1 MLSHGKECAAMASF
15 HLAVKTIGR
24 SAGRS
29 ATAAAA
35 YRAGVEIV
43 DERTGIVHDYTRKQG
58 IEHREIVTPADAPEW
73 ARDRAA
79 LWNAAEQAETRK
91 NSTVAREYEIA
102 LPAELSADERRALTL
117 DLAREISERHGV
129 AVDVAI
135 HAPGRQGDQ
144 RNHHAHLLT
153 TTRRI
158 GAQGLGEK
166 SRELDQKTSGEV
178 ERWRGRWAEMQNA
191 ALERAQ
197 VAERVDHRSHQRRG
211 TEQEATVHMGPGVMA
226 MERRAEREAQRE
238 GRDYEP
244 VTKVG
249 QHNAGV
255 LERRGLRQYIERGTE
270 WVRGMSQRA
279 AGRLHGFAATL
290 SGAVDRDRRE
300 AADAQRRDQL
310 AADRA
315 REVAQER
322 QQAREREQVAERF
335 RTIAARREVGAHGY
349 GDQSSDWR
357 ATPEALRKAVDAY
370 NGANQ
375 HTKDLYIERIQ
386 REPQMARAVNQQLR
400 DRELVLQRDRG
411 LGR

>member
-1 MLSHGKECAAMASF
+1 MASF

-35 YRAGVEIV
+35 YRAGVEIA

-58 IEHREIVTPADAPEW
+58 IEHREIITPANAPDW
-73 ARDRAA
+73 VRDRSA
-79 LWNAAEQAETRK
+79 LWNAAELAETRK

-102 LPAELSADERRALTL
+102 LPSELSADERRDLAVG
-117 DLAREISERHGV
+117 LAREISERHGV

-144 RNHHAHLLT
+144 RNYHAHLLT

-158 GAQGLGEK
+158 GAEGLGEK

-178 ERWRGRWAEMQNA
+178 ERWRGRFAEMQNA

-211 TEQEATVHMGPGVMA
+211 IEQEATVHMGPGVAA
-226 MERRAEREAQRE
+226 MERRAEREAQRD
-238 GRDYEP
+238 GRDYAP
-244 VTKVG
+244 VTRVG
-249 QHNAGV
+249 KHNAGV
-255 LERRGLRQYIERGTE
+255 LEQRSLRQYIERGTE
-270 WVRGMSQRA
+270 WLRDVGQRVSS
-279 AGRLHGFAATL
+279 RLHGFAATL

-300 AADAQRRDQL
+300 AAEAQRREQL
-310 AADRA
+310 AVELA
-315 REVAQER
+315 RVQAQER
-322 QQAREREQVAERF
+322 QQAGDRAQVAEGF
-335 RTIAARREVGAHGY
+335 RTIAARREAGAHGY
-349 GDQSSDWR
+349 GDHSSDWK
-357 ATPEALRKAVDAY
+357 ATPEALRTAVDAY

-375 HTKDLYIERIQ
+375 HTKDLYIEQIQ
-386 REPQMARAVNQQLR
+386 REPQMARAVGRLIHE
-400 DRELVLQRDRG
+400 RELVLQRDRDQG
-411 LGR
+411 MSR

>member
-1 MLSHGKECAAMASF
+1 MASF

-35 YRAGVEIV
+35 YRAGVEIA

-58 IEHREIVTPADAPEW
+58 IEHREIVAPADAPEW
-73 ARDRAA
+73 VRDRSA

-102 LPAELSADERRALTL
+102 LPAELSAEERR
-117 DLAREISERHGV
+117 DLAVGLAQEISERHGV

-158 GAQGLGEK
+158 GAEGLGEK

-178 ERWRGRWAEMQNA
+178 ERWRGRYAEMQNA

-197 VAERVDHRSHQRRG
+197 LAERVDHRSHQRRG
-211 TEQEATVHMGPGVMA
+211 IEQEATVHMGPNVVA
-226 MERRAEREAQRE
+226 MERRAEREAQRD
-238 GRDYEP
+238 GREYEP

-255 LERRGLRQYIERGTE
+255 LERRTLRQYIEQGTE
-270 WVRGMSQRA
+270 WAREMTQRV
-279 AGRLHGFAATL
+279 AGRMHGLAAML

-300 AADAQRRDQL
+300 AAEAQQREQL
-310 AADRA
+310 AAERA
-315 REVAQER
+315 RLLAQER
-322 QQAREREQVAERF
+322 QQAHAREQVAERF
-335 RTIAARREVGAHGY
+335 RTIAARREAGAHGY
-349 GDQSSDWR
+349 SDQSSDWR
-357 ATPEALRKAVDAY
+357 AAPEALRKAVDAY

-386 REPQMARAVNQQLR
+386 REPQMARAVGQLIH

-411 LGR
+411 LSR

>member
-1 MLSHGKECAAMASF
+1 MASF
-15 HLAVKTIGR
+15 HLAVKTVGR
-24 SAGRS
+24 SVGRS

-35 YRAGVEIV
+35 YRAGVEIA

-58 IEHREIVTPADAPEW
+58 IEHREIVAPVDAPDW
-73 ARDRAA
+73 VQDRSA
-79 LWNAAEQAETRK
+79 LWNAAERAETRK

-102 LPAELSADERRALTL
+102 LPAELSADERRDLAL
-117 DLAREISERHGV
+117 DLAREISARHGV

-158 GAQGLGEK
+158 GAEGLGEK

-178 ERWRGRWAEMQNA
+178 ERWRGRFAEMQNA

-211 TEQEATVHMGPGVMA
+211 VEGEATVHMGPGVMA

-238 GRDYEP
+238 GRDYAP

-255 LERRGLRQYIERGTE
+255 LEQRGLRQYIDRGTD
-270 WVRGMSQRA
+270 WLRDAGQRV
-279 AGRLHGFAATL
+279 AGRLRGFAATL
-290 SGAVDRDRRE
+290 SGAVERDRRE
-300 AADAQRRDQL
+300 AAEAQQREQL
-310 AADRA
+310 AAERA
-315 REVAQER
+315 RVMTQER
-322 QQAREREQVAERF
+322 QQGREREKVAERF
-335 RTIAARREVGAHGY
+335 RTIAARREAGAHGY
-349 GDQSSDWR
+349 GDHSSDWR

-375 HTKDLYIERIQ
+375 HTKDLYTERIQ
-386 REPQMARAVNQQLR
+386 REPQMARAVGQLIN

-411 LGR
+411 LSR

>member
-1 MLSHGKECAAMASF
+1 MASF

-35 YRAGVEIV
+35 YRAGVEIA

-58 IEHREIVTPADAPEW
+58 IEHREIVAPADAPDW
-73 ARDRAA
+73 VRDRSA

-102 LPAELSADERRALTL
+102 LPAELSADERR
-117 DLAREISERHGV
+117 DLAVGFAQEISERHGV

-158 GAQGLGEK
+158 GAEGLGEK

-178 ERWRGRWAEMQNA
+178 ERWRGRFAEMQNA

-197 VAERVDHRSHQRRG
+197 VAERVDHRSHQQRG
-211 TEQEATVHMGPGVMA
+211 IEQEATVHMGPSVMA
-226 MERRAEREAQRE
+226 MERRAEREAQRD
-238 GRDYEP
+238 GREYEP
-244 VTKVG
+244 VTKVA

-255 LERRGLRQYIERGTE
+255 LEQRSLRQYIERGSE
-270 WVRGMSQRA
+270 WLRDVGQRM
-279 AGRLHGFAATL
+279 AGRLQGFAATL
-290 SGAVDRDRRE
+290 SGAVERDRAAEAQHREQLQQEQVRRE
-300 AADAQRRDQL
+300 AVQREQL
-310 AADRA
+310 RQREIDRN
-315 REVAQER
+315 R
-322 QQAREREQVAERF
+322 QQQ
-335 RTIAARREVGAHGY
+335 IDH
-349 GDQSSDWR
+349 
-357 ATPEALRKAVDAY
+357 
-370 NGANQ
+370 
-375 HTKDLYIERIQ
+375 
-386 REPQMARAVNQQLR
+386 
-400 DRELVLQRDRG
+400 DRG
-411 LGR
+411 PSLGR

>member
-1 MLSHGKECAAMASF
+1 MASF

-35 YRAGVEIV
+35 YRAGAEIT

-58 IEHREIVTPADAPEW
+58 VEHREIVAPADAPEW

-79 LWNAAEQAETRK
+79 LWNAAELAETRK

-102 LPAELSADERRALTL
+102 LPAELSADERRDLALG
-117 DLAREISERHGV
+117 LAREISERHGV

-135 HAPGRQGDQ
+135 HAPGREGDQ

-153 TTRRI
+153 TTRRL
-158 GAQGLGEK
+158 GAEGLGEK

-178 ERWRGRWAEMQNA
+178 DRWRGRWAEMQNA
-191 ALERAQ
+191 ALERAN
-197 VAERVDHRSHQRRG
+197 VPERVDHRSHQRRG
-211 TEQEATVHMGPGVMA
+211 IEQEATVHMGPSVMA
-226 MERRAEREAQRE
+226 MERQAERDAQRE
-238 GRDYEP
+238 GRDYAP
-244 VTKVG
+244 VTRVG

-255 LERRGLRQYIERGTE
+255 LEQRSLRQYIERGTE
-270 WVRGMSQRA
+270 WLRDVGQRM

-290 SGAVDRDRRE
+290 SGAVDRDRHE
-300 AADAQRRDQL
+300 AVEAQRREQL
-310 AADRA
+310 AADRV
-315 REVAQER
+315 REQAQER
-322 QQAREREQVAERF
+322 QQTREREGVAEKF
-335 RTIAARREVGAHGY
+335 RAIAGRRAAGAYGY
-349 GDQSSDWR
+349 GDHNSDWK
-357 ATPEALRKAVDAY
+357 ATPEALRKAVDTY

-375 HTKDLYIERIQ
+375 HTKDRYIERIQ
-386 REPQMARAVNQQLR
+386 REPQMARALDQLLR
-400 DRELVLQRDRG
+400 DRELALQRDRG